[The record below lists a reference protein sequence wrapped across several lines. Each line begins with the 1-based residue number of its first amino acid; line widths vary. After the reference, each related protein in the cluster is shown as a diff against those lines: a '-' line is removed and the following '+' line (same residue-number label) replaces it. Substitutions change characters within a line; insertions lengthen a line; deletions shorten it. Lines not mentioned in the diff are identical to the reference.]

1 MEPLPRCIGLS
12 LLNGHAKIP
21 MLLFT
26 LPDWFVVAVVAV
38 VLESDK
44 LPKVDGLLFLLAIF
58 RGGALPFLSELVKLP
73 PPIPSYLLC
82 GYRQ

>member
-26 LPDWFVVAVVAV
+26 LPDWFVVAVAAV

-44 LPKVDGLLFLLAIF
+44 FPPVDGLLFLL
-58 RGGALPFLSELVKLP
+58 
-73 PPIPSYLLC
+73 
-82 GYRQ
+82 